1 MRYIKVFSFLNNMT
15 LAKQQ
20 AFKDMHEMG
29 ISLSVFIYETD
40 ILLLTRVSIE
50 IEKPDFRHFNKKD
63 IHEL

>member
-1 MRYIKVFSFLNNMT
+1 MCYKQYIILNNMSQ
-15 LAKQQ
+15 AKRQ

-63 IHEL
+63 VHKL

>member
-1 MRYIKVFSFLNNMT
+1 MT
-15 LAKQQ
+15 TAKQQ